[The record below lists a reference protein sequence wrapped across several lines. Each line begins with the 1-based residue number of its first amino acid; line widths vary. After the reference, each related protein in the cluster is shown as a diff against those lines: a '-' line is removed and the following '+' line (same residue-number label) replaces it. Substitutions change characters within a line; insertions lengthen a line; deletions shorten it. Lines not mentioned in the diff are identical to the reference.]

1 MGPEPRLDELLT
13 DDIVRLVMASDG
25 LSAGDWRHTAA
36 VVTRRLANECE
47 GYIIARDET
56 ERLMKILI
64 VEDDAQTADY
74 LANGLR
80 ELGHTVDVAR
90 NGRDGL
96 FLAAGEPYDVAVV
109 DRMLPQLDGL
119 ALVKTL
125 RGAGVK
131 LPVLFLTAV
140 GGIDDRVQGL
150 EAGADDYLIK
160 PFAFA
165 EVVARL
171 NALGRRPPIAE
182 TQTVFTVAD
191 LELDIMRRSV
201 SRGGRR
207 IDLQPQEF
215 RLLEYLMRHSGQVVT
230 RTMLLEHVWDFH
242 FDPRT
247 TIVETHV
254 SRLRAKVDRDFGVEL
269 IHTIRGAGYCLR
281 EPT

>member
-1 MGPEPRLDELLT
+1 MEPRLDDLLA
-13 DDIVRLVMASDG
+13 DEMVRLVMASDG
-25 LSAGDWRHTAA
+25 LSAFDWRRTAA
-36 VVTRRLANECE
+36 GVASRRF
-47 GYIIARDET
+47 ET
-56 ERLMKILI
+56 PPDCMPEREPAAGRMKILI
-64 VEDDAQTADY
+64 VEDDTETADY
-74 LANGLR
+74 LATGLR
-80 ELGHTVDVAR
+80 ELGHTVDVAK

-119 ALVKTL
+119 AMVKTL

-131 LPVLFLTAV
+131 VPVLFLTAV

-182 TQTVFTVAD
+182 AQTVFSVGD
-191 LELDIMRRSV
+191 LELDVVRRSV
-201 SRGGRR
+201 TRGGRR
-207 IDLQPQEF
+207 IELQPQEF
-215 RLLEYLMRHSGQVVT
+215 KLLEYLMRHSGQVVT

-281 EPT
+281 EPA